1 MKRLISI
8 IILTQL
14 TFLNA
19 DNYSLSFDGVDDYV
33 QLADKP
39 ISGSVDQFTIL
50 ASFKT
55 NRLNSE
61 SQYIYYHG
69 GDYKDI
75 GLSLNDNYHNSEN
88 PNSDYTLEFYI
99 AVSQGGQG
107 HAYVPLGNINENTW
121 HKTAVVWDGAY
132 VKVYVDGILTTTIE
146 YNIGGNFNWDEGPL
160 GPFIGR
166 GSSTEEFDGN
176 LDDISFWSLALSQ
189 GTIQSYMSSEL
200 NGNESGLV
208 THWNFNTGSGTTL
221 TDQTSNGNMVLS
233 MAPPGVQ
240 MCLLQQQPEVI

>member
-14 TFLNA
+14 TFLTA

-88 PNSDYTLEFYI
+88 PNSDYTLEFHI

-107 HAYVPLGNINENTW
+107 HAYAPEEMISENSW
-121 HKTAVVWDGAY
+121 HMAAIVWSGTHVY
-132 VKVYVDGILTTTIE
+132 IYVDGVLATTIE
-146 YNIGGNFNWDEGPL
+146 YNIGGNFNWDEGPN
-160 GPFIGR
+160 GPFIGQ
-166 GSSTEEFDGN
+166 GNSTGEFDGN
-176 LDDISFWSLALSQ
+176 INEIVFWDDALTAAEITALYNSGTPLDA
-189 GTIQSYMSSEL
+189 SS
-200 NGNESGLV
+200 NSGNYTSNSGLV
-208 THWNFNTGSGTTL
+208 AYYKFQQNINSETGSHNGTNSGSSYS
-221 TDQTSNGNMVLS
+221 QTNI
-233 MAPPGVQ
+233 P
-240 MCLLQQQPEVI
+240 